1 MYGQLYHRIISRELP
16 EPQRDPRG
24 RVRRGGGARV
34 GAGGSMGGQDSVGSG
49 PGLGWRGLGS
59 GGAGERASVGA
70 MRRRGQHEGSRKR
83 PIGGSPRPQWAAWRM
98 AGHGGRNAGG
108 EARRVQD
115 GGDER
120 GRDGRERRPRRAQAR
135 WQGGACSKQARRIL
149 GNVATPWIEDR
160 VFGGIRIRRN
170 RLREAR

>member
-1 MYGQLYHRIISRELP
+1 MAGHGWAQTAPRVNEARLA
-16 EPQRDPRG
+16 RG
-24 RVRRGGGARV
+24 RG
-34 GAGGSMGGQDSVGSG
+34 SVGSG
-49 PGLGWRGLGS
+49 WGS
-59 GGAGERASVGA
+59 GGASERASVDA

-120 GRDGRERRPRRAQAR
+120 GRDGRERRPRGHKRDGRGAHAASRPGPRRRAQSPFGHAACR
-135 WQGGACSKQARRIL
+135 MPLPHGAKPIRPDRRPL
-149 GNVATPWIEDR
+149 PRKGRAALATSSR
-160 VFGGIRIRRN
+160 H
-170 RLREAR
+170 A